1 MEGAGP
7 PASWAE
13 RRGNGRRVSGT
24 RPGSGTRPV
33 DSVFT
38 YSYIYRRMRSPK
50 LRGLALRVGLL
61 VVVTTVASG
70 LSVSCAKS
78 PPEAQSAPAASA
90 AVGGGADKSPGGADK
105 KAGPGAA
112 DDATPPP
119 GVDISKLDEMA
130 RKIFFRVVNGE
141 ASVCGKAQSL
151 LASAKKDE
159 TCRRSLNAVKYVARL
174 ADQGY
179 TQSEI
184 GEALEKRYRSTDAK
198 FIDVSEAPMEGNP
211 SARVTLVEFADYE
224 CPHCKRFQPVLR
236 QILDEFRKE
245 IRIYFKH
252 YPLPQHTNARL
263 AAEAAVA
270 AQKQGKFW
278 QYQDK
283 LWENQDNLSPAEM
296 EKFAKEIGLDL
307 TKFRA
312 DLDDPKTKARV
323 QKDRTDGITLGLSS
337 TPTLF
342 INGREYTDAKD
353 TESLREW
360 IKEEIAR

>member
-1 MEGAGP
+1 
-7 PASWAE
+7 
-13 RRGNGRRVSGT
+13 
-24 RPGSGTRPV
+24 
-33 DSVFT
+33 VF
-38 YSYIYRRMRSPK
+38 YIYRRMRLPK
-50 LRGLALRVGLL
+50 RVALVLRVGLL
-61 VVVTTVASG
+61 VIAP
-70 LSVSCAKS
+70 SVSACAKS
-78 PPEAQSAPAASA
+78 PPEAHSAPAATA
-90 AVGGGADKSPGGADK
+90 AEKSPAGADK
-105 KAGPGAA
+105 KAAAIGDGA
-112 DDATPPP
+112 DATPPA
-119 GVDISKLDEMA
+119 GVDVSKLDEMA
-130 RKIFFRVVNGE
+130 RKIFFRVVNTE
-141 ASVCGKAQSL
+141 PSVCGKGQSL

-184 GEALEKRYRSTDAK
+184 TESLEKRYRSTDAK

-211 SARVTLVEFADYE
+211 NARVTLVEFADYE

-236 QILDEFRKE
+236 QILDEFRKDV
-245 IRIYFKH
+245 RIYFKH

-278 QYQDK
+278 PYQDK
-283 LWENQDNLSPAEM
+283 LWENQDSLTPAEM
-296 EKFAKEIGLDL
+296 EKFAKETGLDL

-312 DLDDPKTKARV
+312 DLDDVKTKTRV
-323 QKDRTDGITLGLSS
+323 QKDRTDGTTLGLSS
-337 TPTLF
+337 TPTLY

-360 IKEEIAR
+360 IKEEIAK